1 MSKAN
6 KSAGDEREMR
16 GQEQVKVQEY
26 FALREAHQTYF
37 KISTIFKGA
46 RIHKQI

>member
-16 GQEQVKVQEY
+16 GEEQVKVQEY
-26 FALREAHQTYF
+26 MDKYEMQV
-37 KISTIFKGA
+37 
-46 RIHKQI
+46 

>member
-6 KSAGDEREMR
+6 KSAGDERKMR

-26 FALREAHQTYF
+26 INKYEMQV
-37 KISTIFKGA
+37 
-46 RIHKQI
+46 